1 MGTIGRVVTRRSSL
15 RGQTGVNVGRF
26 LGFLLSGTLARFVCH
41 RFFLLVTAGACVLR
55 CRSLRYPCTFCFC
68 ADCHY
73 DYLRGFW
80 LQRWVGRLLCFFL
93 NSSFLATSGDA
104 ILRCNGAQGARSF
117 RSVRRTPGRALC
129 SRLGCT
135 WLRPPAG
142 TAFWLPGFLLH
153 RCHTKRTAS
162 SCTVC
167 CLVRNSVQVC
177 SRTTCSSELPHLLPP
192 CGARC
197 ALVPMNLVLA

>member
-26 LGFLLSGTLARFVCH
+26 LGLLLSGTLARFVCH
-41 RFFLLVTAGACVLR
+41 RYFLLVTAGAYVLR

-68 ADCHY
+68 PSCLY

-80 LQRWVGRLLCFFL
+80 LQRWVGGLLCFFL
-93 NSSFLATSGDA
+93 NTSFLATSGEA
-104 ILRCNGAQGARSF
+104 IQRCYGAQGARSL
-117 RSVRRTPGRALC
+117 RSVRRMPGRALC

-142 TAFWLPGFLLH
+142 TAFWLFLFFSEV
-153 RCHTKRTAS
+153 TQK
-162 SCTVC
+162 
-167 CLVRNSVQVC
+167 VR
-177 SRTTCSSELPHLLPP
+177 R
-192 CGARC
+192 
-197 ALVPMNLVLA
+197 ALVQSVALSATLCKFAHAPLVPANFHICCPPAGLGVRLFP